1 MRELLAAVKIW
12 LQAGACVY
20 ATAMLIAISSPA
32 FAEEGNLKDGAK
44 RAGRA
49 VGSVAHDIGHGAKKV
64 GKEIGQ
70 GAKQAGMAIG
80 EAAKE
85 GGKEFRRAVKGE

>member
-49 VGSVAHDIGHGAKKV
+49 VGSVAHDIGHGAKKSARKLAREPNRPEWLSV
-64 GKEIGQ
+64 KPPRKVVRNS
-70 GAKQAGMAIG
+70 GAP
-80 EAAKE
+80 
-85 GGKEFRRAVKGE
+85 